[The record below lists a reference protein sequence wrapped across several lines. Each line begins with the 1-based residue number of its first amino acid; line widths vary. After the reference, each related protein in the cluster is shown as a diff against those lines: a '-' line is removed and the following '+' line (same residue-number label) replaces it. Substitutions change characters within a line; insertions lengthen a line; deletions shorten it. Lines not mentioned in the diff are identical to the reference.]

1 MYLLPR
7 SLLLLSGGR
16 SQRQLHLLLLSCKMP
31 YEFFKPSAGT
41 LSGIPNPYVLI
52 EQWEELQR
60 LRLERDARRMLW
72 QSDQA
77 DAMSTLQVMD
87 YLIKKGY
94 TKTEAMLR
102 AESSNQ
108 ETSETL
114 RIGSRGAPKYFDA
127 YRNLNTW
134 INESL
139 DIYKPELQR
148 VLWPM
153 FVNCY
158 IRLILK
164 NHYQPDGAK
173 LMRDFKESFV
183 EEHADDLRV
192 LERIVLP
199 EHFEQDN
206 IGKLYKDNKYRL
218 VMSSPAFS
226 QLMQF
231 LESLPSGGDK
241 LLIPIIQENFDLR
254 EVDRALDD
262 RLSFASIILRS
273 KQDPQDY
280 PAEDEGIPGHRPG
293 NAISSTDPNVGN
305 TLATL
310 KLGRMPMETELE
322 DDVRAEVA
330 DLDLQVPPIN
340 NQPSLIQTHEAINI
354 KQEDDDEGPS
364 RAEIPYPPSRARD
377 VAMEVQKIRENR
389 DRWRIESRTGGLG
402 PQVSVCMYTF
412 HNTKDSMNCID
423 FSGDYKLVA
432 AGFAESYIRV
442 WSMDGKPIE
451 TRDDAPPKSS
461 HRMIGH
467 SGPVYTV
474 SFAPS
479 TETPPGADAKVK
491 TEWLLS
497 SSADGTIR
505 LWNLDIWQCVV
516 CYRGHV
522 GPVWSVAWGP
532 VGHYF
537 ASAGADKTARVWSTD
552 KIRQLRILAG
562 HDSDVEVVCYH
573 PNSAYVF
580 TAGLDRTVRMW
591 LVTNG
596 VAVRMFT
603 SHTSYITALSCSRN
617 GKILASA
624 DEGGTICLWDLGPGR
639 LLKRMR
645 GHSKG
650 GVWSLSWSVES
661 NVLVSGGADN
671 TVRVWDIVGPGKADA
686 AVAKVSAAVAGSS
699 ATANDASKNA
709 DGTTAAPGSV
719 SAGGANTTVSSATSA
734 APPSAPSA
742 PTANLSASGT
752 GAKKS
757 KKEVGVS
764 ADQLGAY
771 LTKASPVYKV
781 AFTNMNLVIA
791 GGAYLG

>member
-1 MYLLPR
+1 MDTIEFY
-7 SLLLLSGGR
+7 
-16 SQRQLHLLLLSCKMP
+16 MP
-31 YEFFKPSAGT
+31 PAGVAYGW
-41 LSGIPNPYVLI
+41 LNPYTPV
-52 EQWEELQR
+52 EVRDESRESSV
-60 LRLERDARRMLW
+60 ERNARRTMW
-72 QSDQA
+72 KPTQANADDQ
-77 DAMSTLQVMD
+77 LQVMD

-108 ETSETL
+108 EPSETL
-114 RIGSRGAPKYFDA
+114 RIGLKGAPKYYEA

-134 INESL
+134 ISESL
-139 DIYKPELQR
+139 DIYKPELLR
-148 VLWPM
+148 FLWPV

-158 IRLILK
+158 IQLVLK
-164 NHYQPDGAK
+164 NYYQPEGAK
-173 LMRDFKESFV
+173 LMKEFKDSFL

-192 LERIVLP
+192 LERVTLP
-199 EHFEQDN
+199 EHLEQDN
-206 IGKLYKDNKYRL
+206 IGKVYKDNKYRL

-241 LLIPIIQENFDLR
+241 LLIAIVGDNLDLR
-254 EVDRALDD
+254 EVDRAVDD
-262 RLSFASIILRS
+262 RFSFASVILRS

-280 PAEDEGIPGHRPG
+280 PMEDEGIPGHRPG

-305 TLATL
+305 SLATL
-310 KLGRMPMETELE
+310 RLGRMPMETELE

-330 DLDLQVPPIN
+330 DLDLQVPPATG
-340 NQPSLIQTHEAINI
+340 QPSLVQIHETINI
-354 KQEDDDEGPS
+354 KQEEDEDGPT

-412 HNTKDSMNCID
+412 HNTKDSINCID

-432 AGFAESYIRV
+432 VGFAESYIRM

-451 TRDDAPPKSS
+451 TRDDAISKNS
-461 HRMIGH
+461 HRLIGH
-467 SGPVYTV
+467 SGSVYTV
-474 SFAPS
+474 LFAPS

-505 LWNLDIWQCVV
+505 LWNLDIWQCIV
-516 CYRGHV
+516 CYKGHV

-532 VGHYF
+532 MGHYF
-537 ASAGADKTARVWSTD
+537 TSAGADKTARVWSTD

-580 TAGLDRTVRMW
+580 TAGADKTVRMW

-603 SHTSYITALSCSRN
+603 GHTSFITALACSRN
-617 GKILASA
+617 GKMLASA
-624 DEGGTICLWDLGPGR
+624 DEGGTICLWDLAPGR
-639 LLKRMR
+639 LMKRMR
-645 GHSKG
+645 GHGKG
-650 GVWSLSWSVES
+650 GIWSLSWSVES

-686 AVAKVSAAVAGSS
+686 AVAKVSAAVAGAS
-699 ATANDASKNA
+699 ATANDAAKNA
-709 DGTTAAPGSV
+709 DGPSAAGSA
-719 SAGGANTTVSSATSA
+719 SAGGPNTVGSSATSA
-734 APPSAPSA
+734 APPAAPSA
-742 PTANLSASGT
+742 PTAGMGASGT
-752 GAKKS
+752 GAKRG

-771 LTKASPVYKV
+771 LTKTSPVYKV

-791 GGAYLG
+791 GSAYLG